1 MQSYKFGQSIKCP
14 HCNAEL
20 EGAAEDYFRQ
30 GNFKKE
36 GEKVTEE
43 CGECYFNLSMMVS
56 HDKLEV
62 YVTK

>member
-20 EGAAEDYFRQ
+20 EGVAEDYFRQ

-43 CGECYFNLSMMVS
+43 
-56 HDKLEV
+56 
-62 YVTK
+62 